1 MEKEYTARGL
11 VLACVGGLY
20 RCLLDGESTD
30 TAPLGGKEVFCVARG
45 VLRHREEKPMVGD
58 RVEISYTD
66 RSFSVD
72 EKGDA
77 VPAENGTD
85 IALVSVIDRRNA
97 LIRPPLANIDH
108 MLVFLS
114 AKAPVTLPSLAD
126 KLIAIC
132 EHNKIEPLIVIS
144 KSDLDDKMAGKL
156 QRTYIGAGFQAFLIS
171 SMSGEGIEELRAE
184 IAERMKGGRIAAF
197 SGVSGAGK
205 STLINKL
212 CPELS
217 LDTFSVSRKT
227 ERGRHTTRA
236 VTLYPFLGGYLA
248 DTPGF
253 SLLDFE
259 RFDFF
264 DKEDLPY
271 TFREFEECFGKCRYA
286 DCTHTK
292 EEGCAV
298 LEAVREG
305 RIAKSRHESYLE
317 LYNIL
322 KMKPSWKK

>member
-1 MEKEYTARGL
+1 MEKEYIARGMI
-11 VLACVGGLY
+11 LACVGGLY
-20 RCLLDGESTD
+20 RCLLDEDAS
-30 TAPLGGKEVFCVARG
+30 ALGGKEVLCVARG
-45 VLRHREEKPMVGD
+45 VLRHREERPMVGD

-66 RSFSVD
+66 RSFS
-72 EKGDA
+72 EDA
-77 VPAENGTD
+77 DGNVTPSENGTD
-85 IALVSVIDRRNA
+85 IAVTSVIDRRNA

-144 KSDLDDKMAGKL
+144 KSDLDDKVAREL
-156 QRTYIGAGFQAFLIS
+156 HRTYSEAGFPTFLIS
-171 SMSGEGIEELRAE
+171 SMSGEGIEELRGE
-184 IAERMKGGRIAAF
+184 LEERMKGEKIAAC

-205 STLINKL
+205 STLINRL

-236 VTLYPFLGGYLA
+236 VTLYSFLGGYLA

-298 LEAVREG
+298 LEAVKEG
-305 RIAKSRHESYLE
+305 RIARSRHESYLE

>member
-1 MEKEYTARGL
+1 MEKEYNARGL

-20 RCLLDGESTD
+20 RCLLDDDGE
-30 TAPLGGKEVFCVARG
+30 ALGGKEVFCVARG
-45 VLRHREEKPMVGD
+45 VLRHREERPMVGD
-58 RVEISYTD
+58 RVEVSYTD
-66 RSFSVD
+66 RSFLVNGDGSVT
-72 EKGDA
+72 
-77 VPAENGTD
+77 PSENGTD
-85 IALVSVIDRRNA
+85 IAVTGVIERRNS

-132 EHNKIEPLIVIS
+132 EHNKIEPVIVIS
-144 KSDLDDKMAGKL
+144 KSDLDESIAKGLYD
-156 QRTYIGAGFQAFLIS
+156 TYSRAGFPTFLIS
-171 SMSGEGIEELRAE
+171 SMSGEGIEELKE
-184 IAERMKGGRIAAF
+184 ELSGRMQGGRIAAC

-205 STLINKL
+205 STLINRL
-212 CPELS
+212 CPTLE
-217 LDTFSVSRKT
+217 LDTFSVSKKT

-264 DKEDLPY
+264 DKDDLPY
-271 TFREFEECFGKCRYA
+271 TFREFEEYFGECRYA

-298 LEAVREG
+298 LGAVRSG
-305 RIAKSRHESYLE
+305 RIAKSRHESYIE